1 MTTTNMYGFDNQS
14 TAVLRRWRKEGD
26 VTDIPRAFLAT
37 GYNWLGSDR
46 YVEDASFLR
55 FRTLTVRYTFP
66 KSLSTKLRIKNLS
79 AYVTAENLFTWT
91 KYTGQDP
98 EVSMRGSDP
107 FRVAID
113 NSMTPPVKT
122 FTLGLT
128 GSF

>member
-1 MTTTNMYGFDNQS
+1 
-14 TAVLRRWRKEGD
+14 VLRRWKKEGD
-26 VTDIPRAFLAT
+26 ETDIPRALYGA

-55 FRTLTVRYTFP
+55 FRTLTLRYTLP
-66 KSLSTKLRIKNLS
+66 KSVAGKLKVKNIS
-79 AYVTAENLFTWT
+79 AYATVENLFTWT

-98 EVSMRGSDP
+98 EVSVRGADP

-113 NSMTPPVKT
+113 YSSTPPVKQ
-122 FTLGLT
+122 FTLGVT

>member
-1 MTTTNMYGFDNQS
+1 MYGYDNQS

-26 VTDIPRAFLAT
+26 ITDIPRALYGS

-46 YVEDASFLR
+46 YVEDASFIR
-55 FRTLTVRYTFP
+55 FRTMTVRYTFP
-66 KSLSTKLRIKNLS
+66 KKITDKMKIKNLS
-79 AYVTAENLFTWT
+79 GYITVENLYTWT
-91 KYTGQDP
+91 DYTGQDP

-107 FRVAID
+107 FRVASD

-122 FTLGLT
+122 FTIGLT